1 MLAGAMLAG
10 TVSAERAIGTA
21 NSSIRVIP
29 QTAENEA
36 ENAVYSQIR
45 AHVNEEIPQH
55 LAGLNYYG
63 SYTMSDIIPIHNWD
77 GTDLQK
83 YLVVVSDNGKMIGSL
98 TVEYIN
104 GKIISLYREEN
115 IPELNA
121 VIANNV
127 PFQLGYSNDCF
138 MISTN
143 AGISVI
149 DNPEFVD
156 TGFISQ
162 LSVSSEL
169 NENAAYSKSVMAANR
184 ARVTTYQVS
193 PAVKNVSNDKNPDV
207 TYADGRPRG
216 LCWAACVASV
226 GMQYTSQTG
235 YTAMSIYNLC
245 NNSTASD
252 RPLDYPK
259 GNLSWYLFSLK
270 SIFEIT
276 AMQTNALSS
285 NQVQNLLLANRP
297 IIVRLKNSTNSAL
310 GHAMVLFMYNNL
322 SNTSGQ
328 YVFMDPGSSSKGA
341 GRVSVMVNANIM
353 NNGANIV
360 ICSRNEN
367 TYDIWQNSIYR
378 R

>member
-1 MLAGAMLAG
+1 MKKTHILRKAAALLLAGAMLTG
-10 TVSAERAIGTA
+10 TVSAERAIGTV

-143 AGISVI
+143 TGISVI

-169 NENAAYSKSVMAANR
+169 NENAAYSKS
-184 ARVTTYQVS
+184 
-193 PAVKNVSNDKNPDV
+193 
-207 TYADGRPRG
+207 
-216 LCWAACVASV
+216 L
-226 GMQYTSQTG
+226 
-235 YTAMSIYNLC
+235 
-245 NNSTASD
+245 
-252 RPLDYPK
+252 
-259 GNLSWYLFSLK
+259 
-270 SIFEIT
+270 
-276 AMQTNALSS
+276 
-285 NQVQNLLLANRP
+285 
-297 IIVRLKNSTNSAL
+297 
-310 GHAMVLFMYNNL
+310 
-322 SNTSGQ
+322 
-328 YVFMDPGSSSKGA
+328 
-341 GRVSVMVNANIM
+341 
-353 NNGANIV
+353 
-360 ICSRNEN
+360 
-367 TYDIWQNSIYR
+367 
-378 R
+378 